1 MELSNV
7 PEVLRMPI
15 AQALIVILK
24 AGIDPRKFE
33 WITKPEEKIIELAL
47 KELLLLKAIIIH

>member
-47 KELLLLKAIIIH
+47 KEL